1 MPVLNI
7 NLEFRKKYWIINLN
21 QKELRAESIE
31 ELKILGDERGQLIV
45 LDKFLR
51 KGQLALGRR
60 ILNVF
65 IRHIATKT
73 NVFCNVCSVQFKGDA
88 DCRCD

>member
-31 ELKILGDERGQLIV
+31 ELKIRLEEVLKKLYPNQKVKVIV
-45 LDKFLR
+45 SYNWKNLPHWLWQYQSYYFNRVWEFD
-51 KGQLALGRR
+51 
-60 ILNVF
+60 
-65 IRHIATKT
+65 
-73 NVFCNVCSVQFKGDA
+73 FK
-88 DCRCD
+88 